1 MQFLLKEGGTIDN
14 TLQDEHF
21 YRERS
26 LISTNA
32 PSTHER
38 IIAAFV
44 TVANSRVSSIQNII
58 VAPAWPAQAGG
69 GVFFI
74 QVY

>member
-14 TLQDEHF
+14 ALQDEHF

-26 LISTNA
+26 RISTNV
-32 PSTHER
+32 PPTHER

-44 TVANSRVSSIQNII
+44 TVANSRGLGPKW
-58 VAPAWPAQAGG
+58 A
-69 GVFFI
+69 VFDLT
-74 QVY
+74 VDNVGENK